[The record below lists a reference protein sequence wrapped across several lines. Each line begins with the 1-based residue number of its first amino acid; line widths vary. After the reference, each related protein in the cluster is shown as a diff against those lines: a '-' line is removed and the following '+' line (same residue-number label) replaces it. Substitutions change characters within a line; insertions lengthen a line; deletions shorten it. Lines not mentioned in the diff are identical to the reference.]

1 MLAALGL
8 LALPVQAAPPPLAL
22 EGWEYRW
29 GDSPAGPEGR
39 PAWLTEASG
48 WQAIDFPSNPP
59 GRQGQQHAWFR
70 TTLPDGEWRDPV
82 LYITSIDLIGQLY
95 LDGELLYQYGEFDA
109 EGRGDFAG
117 WPWHMIELP
126 ADFAGATLHLRVYS
140 YYTDIG
146 LWGEV
151 QLMDRLDGL
160 NAVLQNSAKALA
172 VGTFCLLL
180 AVLALLFALLGP
192 QRHGFVGIALFASAS
207 GLMLLAEAPARQLLL
222 ERALWWDTLRAASYF
237 TLPVAMSLLLAHWL
251 DGAAARWM
259 RWLWRLHL
267 AYLAGALTLVQAG
280 AISLSLTFPAFDAL
294 LAITLPLMLLLALW
308 QVPRLGMEQRLIV
321 ASFVLFAPL
330 LLVDMLV
337 AHGFVSWRSV
347 PLSTGALG
355 FALAIAGLS
364 LWDYRRTQQ
373 RLAELNRSLE
383 RQVAERTAELD
394 RLVETLE
401 GYSYQDA
408 LTGLKNRRYFDE
420 LLDHE
425 ARSADREG
433 QAFSLVLMDLDH
445 FKQVNDRYGHE
456 GGDQVLR
463 QFATLLQAH
472 FRDSDVVCRL
482 GGEEFVALLPG
493 ADPANAA
500 ARAAAV
506 TRAVGQH
513 AFRCGTEAPFRV
525 TLSCG
530 VASYPAHTA
539 DPLALVGLADHAL
552 YCAKRSGRNR
562 IVTWTP
568 DAEGGHSQVATLG

>member
-1 MLAALGL
+1 MFAALGL

-29 GDSPAGPEGR
+29 GDSPPGPDGS

-70 TTLPDGEWRDPV
+70 TTLPNGEWRDPV

-117 WPWHMIELP
+117 WPWHMVELP
-126 ADFAGATLHLRVYS
+126 EDFADRTLHLRIFS

-151 QLMDRLDGL
+151 QLMDRIDGL
-160 NAVLQNSAKALA
+160 NGVIQGSAKALA
-172 VGTFCLLL
+172 VGAFCLLL
-180 AVLALLFALLGP
+180 AVLALLFALLGQ
-192 QRHGFVGIALFASAS
+192 QRRGFIGIALFASAS

-237 TLPVAMSLLLAHWL
+237 TLPVAMGLLLAHWL
-251 DGAAARWM
+251 EGTAARWM

-308 QVPRLGMEQRLIV
+308 QASRLGMEQRLVV

-337 AHGFVSWRSV
+337 AHGFVSWRSI
-347 PLSTGALG
+347 PLSSGALG
-355 FALAIAGLS
+355 FALAIAGIS

-373 RLAELNRSLE
+373 RLAELNQSLE

-394 RLVETLE
+394 RMVETLE

-420 LLDHE
+420 LLAHE
-425 ARSADREG
+425 SRRADREREPL
-433 QAFSLVLMDLDH
+433 SLVLMDLDH
-445 FKQVNDRYGHE
+445 FKQVNDRHGHE
-456 GGDQVLR
+456 AGDQVLR

-493 ADPANAA
+493 ADPADAA

-513 AFRCGTEAPFRV
+513 VFLWGDKPLESV

-539 DPLALVGLADHAL
+539 EPLALVGLADRAL
-552 YCAKRSGRNR
+552 YCAKRSGRNHS
-562 IVTWTP
+562 VTWSP
-568 DAEGGHSQVATLG
+568 DAEGDESRVGALG